1 MERIEVLELLGRL
14 RYLIGAEEY
23 ILAYALVN
31 DKIFDI
37 LANQDESWEDEQ
49 VWKLMSDDVQSRS
62 HD

>member
-49 VWKLMSDDVQSRS
+49 VWNLMSDDVRSRS